1 MPLSEPAPC
10 LRKKSRTKSCSS
22 WFHSHYSRSTHTNF
36 SKGSTGYVMQHAY
49 LQYSGIKIIIC
60 FCGEK
65 RRRHVDKRLST
76 ISARK
81 HFSNQAP
88 SLIFKWEGISDL
100 LVSLPRPHP
109 SPPWSPDCSTTKFR
123 KLGHLPDCIL
133 LPLQLSHS
141 ATHKVVVLGAPQHH
155 QTPDPF
161 FIFPRTPYGLHSL
174 CHSAKTP

>member
-1 MPLSEPAPC
+1 
-10 LRKKSRTKSCSS
+10 
-22 WFHSHYSRSTHTNF
+22 
-36 SKGSTGYVMQHAY
+36 MQHAY

-65 RRRHVDKRLST
+65 RRRHVDKRIST

-100 LVSLPRPHP
+100 FVSLPRPHP

-141 ATHKVVVLGAPQHH
+141 ATHKGWFLELPSTTRLLTPSLFSLGPPTVFTASATQPRHH
-155 QTPDPF
+155 KPSLPPDVAN
-161 FIFPRTPYGLHSL
+161 SL
-174 CHSAKTP
+174 NFLPLFSPHHTT